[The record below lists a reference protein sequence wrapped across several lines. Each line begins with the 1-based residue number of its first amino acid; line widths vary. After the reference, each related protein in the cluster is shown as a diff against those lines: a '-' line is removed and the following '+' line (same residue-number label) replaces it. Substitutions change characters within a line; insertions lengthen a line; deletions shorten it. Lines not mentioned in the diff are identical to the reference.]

1 MPYAWGSRTA
11 ISALTGRAPT
21 SKPEAELWMG
31 AHPVAPSKS
40 LARTATLEAL
50 ITADPARE
58 LGAPTLQAFG
68 PRLPFLLKV
77 LAAEEP
83 LSLQAHPTMAQAQA
97 GFDDEEARGIP
108 LTAPHRNYKDRSHK
122 PELLCALTPFDALSG
137 FRAFRDTLRFF
148 EQLAVPALDRLVDPD
163 SLAKTFGN
171 IMGLRNGPLERD
183 TVSHVVA
190 ACARQSPHFVKE
202 RALACRLDKLY
213 SGDIGIVSALLLEYV
228 TLQPGDAIYLDAGNM
243 HAYLSGTGV
252 EIMAS
257 SDNVLRGGLTPKHV
271 DVPELTK
278 TLDFTAGPAK
288 VLKPHQVDACE
299 YVYSTPA
306 REFRL
311 SRIDVRTSL
320 VRDTFGPE
328 ILLTT
333 EGAVQIGDV
342 QAPRGAAV
350 FVPASTG
357 RYTLGGDGVVY
368 RATTNLGDE
377 T

>member
-11 ISALTGRAPT
+11 ISALTGRGPT
-21 SKPEAELWMG
+21 SRPEAELWMG
-31 AHPVAPSKS
+31 AHPLAPSRS
-40 LARTATLEAL
+40 IARTATLEEL
-50 ITADPARE
+50 IAADPERE
-58 LGAPTLQAFG
+58 LGAPTLRAFG
-68 PRLPFLLKV
+68 PRLPFLMKV
-77 LAAEEP
+77 LAADQP

-97 GFDDEEARGIP
+97 GFADEEARGVP

-137 FRAFRDTLRFF
+137 FRAFEGTLRFF
-148 EQLAVPALDRLVDPD
+148 EQLAVPALDKLVDPD
-163 SLAKTFGN
+163 SLAKTFTN
-171 IMGLRNGPLERD
+171 IMTAKPAD
-183 TVSHVVA
+183 VVSHVVA
-190 ACARQSPHFVKE
+190 ACARPSPHFVKE
-202 RALACRLDKLY
+202 RDLACRLDKLY
-213 SGDIGIVSALLLEYV
+213 PGDIGIVTALLLEYV

-278 TLDFTAGPAK
+278 TLDFAAGPAR
-288 VLKPHQVDACE
+288 VLKPHEVDACE
-299 YVYSTPA
+299 YVYTTPA

-311 SRIDVRTSL
+311 SRIDVRAAL
-320 VRDTFGPE
+320 IRDTFGPE

-333 EGAVQIGDV
+333 EGSVQVGDV
-342 QAPRGAAV
+342 HAPRGAAV

-368 RATTNLGDE
+368 RATTNLGD
-377 T
+377 